1 VIVDRYLIRQ
11 LLTPFLAGWLLLTV
25 VFAAFIAAMVLAD
38 AAAGEISAGALWRLI
53 GLRCVIA
60 AEVLVPTAMFFAVL
74 FTFERLNRDRELV
87 ALLVGGLSRP
97 RLLRPLAGLGL
108 LLLIGVA
115 VLALAA
121 RPWAYRM
128 TYMVEDRAARV
139 EMGAMRPGS
148 FHSLGPDLA
157 VTANGV
163 DGDGRLV
170 DVFARQELRP
180 GLRIIRAERARLLP
194 AEEPGDRLV
203 EFESG
208 QAITVLPETEGSTG
222 GDRRHRFDR
231 LRYRWTE
238 ASAPDGSLNRRA
250 RTTGELMDAVGSK
263 ERAELQWRFTMP
275 LLTFGMLLLAGT
287 ISTLGPGRVTS
298 LRMIGAIGA
307 YVAVFNVAAAARS
320 ALENGLLPALPGIW
334 WLPLLPLALAGIV
347 LLLARRS
354 N

>member
-1 VIVDRYLIRQ
+1 MIVDRYLVRQ

-25 VFAAFIAAMVLAD
+25 VYAAFIASIVLAD

-60 AEVLVPTAMFFAVL
+60 AEVLVPTSMFFAVL

-87 ALLVGGLSRP
+87 ALLVGGLSRL

-108 LLLIGVA
+108 LLLIGVT
-115 VLALAA
+115 VLALVA
-121 RPWAYRM
+121 RPWAYRT

-139 EMGAMRPGS
+139 EMEALRPGS
-148 FHSLGPDLA
+148 FHSLGPDLV

-163 DGDGRLV
+163 DDDGRLL
-170 DVFARQELRP
+170 DVFARQELQP
-180 GLRIIRAERARLLP
+180 GLRMIRAERARLFP
-194 AEEPGDRLV
+194 AEESGSRLV

-208 QAITVLPETEGSTG
+208 QAITIPQATETSTD

-231 LRYRWTE
+231 LEYRWTE
-238 ASAPDGSLNRRA
+238 AARAGKELNRRA
-250 RTTGELMDAVGSK
+250 RTTADLMDAVGSK

-275 LLTFGMLLLAGT
+275 MLTFGMLLLAGT
-287 ISTLGPGRVTS
+287 IGTLGPGRVTS

-334 WLPLLPLALAGIV
+334 WLPLLPLGLAGVI